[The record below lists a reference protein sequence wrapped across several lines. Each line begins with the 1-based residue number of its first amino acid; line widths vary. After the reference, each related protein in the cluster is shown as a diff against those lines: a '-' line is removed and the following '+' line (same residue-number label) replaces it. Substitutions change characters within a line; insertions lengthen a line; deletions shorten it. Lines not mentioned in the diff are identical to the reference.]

1 MYVDVSYYQ
10 NDFKGTV
17 EDVTSVE
24 KALKT
29 AEIKVNELSFGRIEA
44 KGFKNLTD
52 FQKKCVREA
61 VCYQAEYYIDN
72 GYDGTVQSYSVPDIS
87 VTVKTGDKETERNRV
102 SPLTVSLLTQSGLN
116 SRRI

>member
-1 MYVDVSYYQ
+1 MYVDIPYFQ
-10 NDFKGTV
+10 NEFKGTV
-17 EDVTSVE
+17 EDVTIAE
-24 KALKT
+24 RALKA

-44 KGFKNLTD
+44 KGFDNLTD
-52 FQKKCVREA
+52 FQKSCVKDA

-87 VTVKTGDKETERNRV
+87 VTVKTGNKETEKICV

-116 SRRI
+116 SRRL